1 MANREAIQS
10 FVLFNSEST
19 GLPQTRPRIIELS
32 FIAVTRDALLNLGA
46 RSTPRVLNKLTL
58 CFNPKKDIEE
68 EAAGVN
74 GFTDLHRADLELMK
88 TFENAASLVISFL
101 ESLPRPVCIV
111 AHYGNS
117 FHFRLLLAELKRAR
131 QDIPEHILRVDSHM
145 ALRAL
150 EKLKPLSEY
159 TGRNTSDESVSRRRR
174 EGLSL
179 SDVKDEPLDGRMRE
193 GLSLSD
199 VKDEPLDGRM
209 REGLSLS
216 DVKDK
221 PLDGSG
227 AENKS
232 SGKLSYKLTAVHSRM
247 FGPEGEECHTA
258 ENRCKTLLKIVLALS
273 ESFIEWCDD
282 KAQPLNTVGLMRI

>member
-199 VKDEPLDGRM
+199 VKD
-209 REGLSLS
+209 
-216 DVKDK
+216 K